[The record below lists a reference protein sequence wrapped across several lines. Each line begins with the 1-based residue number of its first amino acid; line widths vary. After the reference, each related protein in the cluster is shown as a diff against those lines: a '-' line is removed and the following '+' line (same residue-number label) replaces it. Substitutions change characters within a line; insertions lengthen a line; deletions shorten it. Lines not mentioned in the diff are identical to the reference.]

1 MNIVR
6 DDETYDSNQV
16 VMLKNIVAS
25 FKRILELNGV
35 DEEMIYSISSD
46 LAFDVCSI
54 IDGSTVMGN
63 ERAPV
68 IPFLTF
74 CKNEEEK
81 EMLIINDNGSYM
93 HEMTH
98 DMIDKIFEID

>member
-1 MNIVR
+1 MNIVI
-6 DDETYDSNQV
+6 DEEAYDSNQV

-35 DEEMIYSISSD
+35 DEEMIYSIASD

-74 CKNEEEK
+74 CKSEEER
-81 EMLIINDNGSYM
+81 ETLIVNDDGSYM

-98 DMIDKIFEID
+98 EMIDRIFEID